1 MYRIGIL
8 FFIAIIIGCGN
19 KQKQQNE
26 FAPSHISEK
35 KYPATDYIGD
45 FFDVKME
52 KFHLGMPRD
61 SFNLLSL
68 RQGKDSILIGNY
80 MFSYKGRF
88 QNDTLF
94 AFDLVHPYIS
104 VIESPKVKPSKE
116 HPFYPDGR
124 DKKLF
129 FSMLDYLESHRG
141 PADKYLTNGIKI
153 SRDSCM
159 TAVWNFGKY
168 RIEMRSDREDNDIY
182 EIIGDIEIT
191 NAPVFRNEVTQIG
204 VQGFIPIASSS
215 FVTSSSYSVRS
226 MTDIFFPLY
235 GFTYS
240 ILYRLSARNFAR

>member
-1 MYRIGIL
+1 MNKIGIL
-8 FFIAIIIGCGN
+8 FFLAIVVGCHNG
-19 KQKQQNE
+19 QRQHNE
-26 FAPSHISEK
+26 FSESRSHACEK
-35 KYPATDYIGD
+35 LYPATDFIGD
-45 FFDVKME
+45 VFDIKME

-61 SFNLLSL
+61 SFNLLSKH
-68 RQGKDSILIGNY
+68 QGKDSILIGNY

-104 VIESPKVKPSKE
+104 VIESPKVKPSRE

-129 FSMLDYLESHRG
+129 FLMLDYLESHRG

-159 TAVWNFGKY
+159 TAVWDFGKY
-168 RIEMRSDREDNDIY
+168 RIEMRYDSPYNDMY

-191 NAPVFRNEVTQIG
+191 NATFMIVVIQNDHD
-204 VQGFIPIASSS
+204 FIW
-215 FVTSSSYSVRS
+215 
-226 MTDIFFPLY
+226 
-235 GFTYS
+235 
-240 ILYRLSARNFAR
+240 